1 MTRSAILLMVVSLLP
16 GGLHAQAARR
26 SMGLTMQGQGDKII
40 ITQVDDGGPADRA
53 GLKPGDVI
61 QSVAGITVARLDPK
75 VLRVIVDTAKVMKF
89 VVWRDDKKLV
99 FNVQPGMY
107 APPRA
112 KPPAQPLD
120 APQAGRRQA

>member
-1 MTRSAILLMVVSLLP
+1 DDLPDRAGDGNHARHRYANRKDTSVTPRIAWRVGRVSRAGRIGSLLTLLTLLTSA
-16 GGLHAQAARR
+16 LHAQAARR

-75 VLRVIVDTAKVMKF
+75 VLR
-89 VVWRDDKKLV
+89 
-99 FNVQPGMY
+99 
-107 APPRA
+107 
-112 KPPAQPLD
+112 
-120 APQAGRRQA
+120 

>member
-1 MTRSAILLMVVSLLP
+1 
-16 GGLHAQAARR
+16 
-26 SMGLTMQGQGDKII
+26 MGLTMQGQGDKII

-89 VVWRDDKKLV
+89 VVWREEKKLV

-107 APPRA
+107 APPRP

-120 APQAGRRQA
+120 APQAGRRQT